1 MQCSCKLLQKKKS
14 GAYCRV
20 VLKIWKNHP
29 GGEQRISGRG
39 EVTAVVSQQ
48 ATRGRRGD
56 EQGPQGVVVTNG
68 VRTALALVRWRLP
81 LALIQAVRCCTARRG
96 RRAQH
101 AAQRKGT
108 RFARPVPRSHE
119 ARPARSGLWN
129 GKAGAGAEANVLE
142 LQLQL
147 CTNVLGCV

>member
-1 MQCSCKLLQKKKS
+1 M
-14 GAYCRV
+14 A
-20 VLKIWKNHP
+20 
-29 GGEQRISGRG
+29 

-68 VRTALALVRWRLP
+68 VRTVLALVRWRLP
-81 LALIQAVRCCTARRG
+81 LALIQAVRCCKARRG
-96 RRAQH
+96 RWAQH

-119 ARPARSGLWN
+119 ARPARFGTGRLGPAQKQMFWN
-129 GKAGAGAEANVLE
+129 FSCSSAQMFWGVFRSQTPSNFPSHQNHIETLNITND
-142 LQLQL
+142 L
-147 CTNVLGCV
+147 CMEY